1 MSYIID
7 DNLLDEIRDRADIV
21 DLISGYVNLKK
32 SGSNYLGLCPFHN
45 EKTPSFSVSKSKGIF
60 KCFGCGAGGDQI
72 TFIMKRENLGF
83 REAVKFLADKYG
95 IELRENKNTYDR
107 EIIDKKK
114 RAYEANKEAALHYLK
129 NLSSTKSAYD
139 YLKNRQIDSATI
151 NAYGIGYA
159 KDSWDDLLNYMKKKG
174 YKEEELEEFNLVVKS
189 KRGSYIDRFRNR
201 IMFPIID
208 TNKRVIGFG
217 GRNLDKSLPKY
228 INTKDTI
235 IFNKGKH
242 LYNLNIIAKES
253 DREKIILVEG
263 YMDVIS
269 LYKSGIN
276 YSAASLGTSL
286 TIDQADLI
294 KRYGKQVYICYD
306 SDKAG
311 IAATVRAIDILISE
325 NIYPKIVTLTDGLDP
340 DDYIKKYGKLSFEL
354 ELKNALTYLDYKIL
368 KIKENYN
375 LESSEGLSGFTSD
388 VAEIL
393 SRVKNPIERDIYS
406 DKVSKEYGVSR
417 NAIISYINIL
427 NRNDINKKKRIDS
440 IKRSPKP
447 KIFKPVDKRKKV
459 ENYLIGFALE
469 SEYNFNYIS
478 KNLESYEFL
487 NTNSRII
494 FEELA
499 HYYLINNTK
508 PDKFLKNLIQMDLV
522 DENYIN
528 DIKNI
533 DLKAS
538 DFDLVKEEL
547 INTIKIDNLE
557 NRRMRIL
564 KEIESLENLKSADKS
579 DKLNYLIEELE
590 EINKQIQSL

>member
-393 SRVKNPIERDIYS
+393 SRVKNPIERDIYTEKLSKDYSISKDALNLQLSTVLNYNKPRTDFKRIEKLKKGEGRTRAEEQLISYALKDKAVYDLINSSLTSLDFS
-406 DKVSKEYGVSR
+406 DIKVRILFEKLDELYKLDNYSYNKVLNVLLEQELIDKNFADRILKTELPTDVEELSKEL
-417 NAIISYINIL
+417 IINI
-427 NRNDINKKKRIDS
+427 KRGSLIEKRDFISAS
-440 IKRSPKP
+440 IS
-447 KIFKPVDKRKKV
+447 
-459 ENYLIGFALE
+459 EME
-469 SEYNFNYIS
+469 SGEA
-478 KNLESYEFL
+478 SYEKEDL
-487 NTNSRII
+487 N
-494 FEELA
+494 A
-499 HYYLINNTK
+499 
-508 PDKFLKNLIQMDLV
+508 
-522 DENYIN
+522 
-528 DIKNI
+528 
-533 DLKAS
+533 
-538 DFDLVKEEL
+538 LVKEL
-547 INTIKIDNLE
+547 YSINVK
-557 NRRMRIL
+557 
-564 KEIESLENLKSADKS
+564 LKS
-579 DKLNYLIEELE
+579 L
-590 EINKQIQSL
+590 